1 MRYSFIGRHK
11 NIKSEGVRQ
20 ILPETIHRNG
30 QIDDDFQLY
39 LSRSSGDRQTLNRT
53 INGWGRRIEDRDK
66 IGRVGDTLDEPR
78 IYSDS

>member
-30 QIDDDFQLY
+30 QIDNDFQSY
-39 LSRSSGDRQTLNRT
+39 LSRSSGGQTLNRT
-53 INGWGRRIEDRDK
+53 MDGEG
-66 IGRVGDTLDEPR
+66 G
-78 IYSDS
+78 